1 MPSLTSPKEKSL
13 LEFPKQ
19 PIPGFHA
26 TPRSAR
32 KFVSYLT
39 YISPAEMYTHLAL
52 KTQELQSTEAEMPHQ
67 ALCLQQR
74 WEWGWVSGH
83 RHHPRA
89 LKARTRPLCVHD

>member
-52 KTQELQSTEAEMPHQ
+52 ETQELQSTEAEMPHQ
-67 ALCLQQR
+67 ALCLQPEVGVGVGQ
-74 WEWGWVSGH
+74 WAQTPPQGSESED
-83 RHHPRA
+83 
-89 LKARTRPLCVHD
+89 KAPLCA